1 MKKNL
6 IKYYVYFI
14 SFFSFLVISCDKN
27 YMYGFKSL
35 DETDLENFNLSII
48 EVCNNPEIINEFPNK
63 KFNPNEYDIGKVF
76 KDYNEIE
83 KYFINLYGYKSKYK
97 NEEQFNLAKETG
109 IFIVTSLDHVIRTFV
124 FTDNGIVLKNYYGDL
139 DFSYVFSNYDRQD
152 YIKIK
157 KEFPGIFEKGN
168 VYKYYYHGS
177 NVYKYTFYNGGH
189 LLIGLKQIEFV
200 K

>member
-1 MKKNL
+1 
-6 IKYYVYFI
+6 
-14 SFFSFLVISCDKN
+14 
-27 YMYGFKSL
+27 
-35 DETDLENFNLSII
+35 
-48 EVCNNPEIINEFPNK
+48 
-63 KFNPNEYDIGKVF
+63 
-76 KDYNEIE
+76 
-83 KYFINLYGYKSKYK
+83 
-97 NEEQFNLAKETG
+97 
-109 IFIVTSLDHVIRTFV
+109 TFV